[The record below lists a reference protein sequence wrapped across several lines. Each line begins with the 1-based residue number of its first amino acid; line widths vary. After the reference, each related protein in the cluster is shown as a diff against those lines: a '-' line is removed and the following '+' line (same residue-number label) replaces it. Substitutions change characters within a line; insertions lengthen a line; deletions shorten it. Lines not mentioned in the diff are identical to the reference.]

1 MSHLCGAVAGAPKA
15 VHCSLIT
22 LVNVWLELK
31 KRHKTNSWVSR
42 GCAVEMVLAFS
53 QPKCLGDNRK
63 QEIEGKKRGFEVIS
77 LWAAPFVAMPEH
89 TEDPEGSV
97 PADPSQPWAGRIHT
111 TNPTRAGRQPP
122 SVPAVKGS
130 ERR

>member
-77 LWAAPFVAMPEH
+77 PWAAPFVAMPEH

-97 PADPSQPWAGRIHT
+97 PAAWTLRSPGPGGFT
-111 TNPTRAGRQPP
+111 PP
-122 SVPAVKGS
+122 SPHGLGAS
-130 ERR
+130 PQASLP